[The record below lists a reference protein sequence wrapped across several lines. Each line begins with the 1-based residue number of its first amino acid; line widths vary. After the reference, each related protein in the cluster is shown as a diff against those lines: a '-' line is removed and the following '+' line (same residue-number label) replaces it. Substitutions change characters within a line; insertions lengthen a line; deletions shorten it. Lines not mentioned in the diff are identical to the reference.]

1 MRHVLG
7 VLGVFAAATLLVVS
21 AAMNWRFG
29 FSLGKTD
36 FDAHIYGAASAASD
50 ILKALIPFLIL
61 VAMRRRQWSQA
72 LGGILL
78 LAITASYSLTSSLGF
93 AALNRTD
100 TVNERAVT
108 AAAYK
113 DLRSELQYLREQ
125 MAALPQHRPAGVVE
139 SNIDRMKQH
148 RRWDSTVGCT
158 NATVP
163 KSIAYCEEFHGLEA
177 ELAAAQKGAKL
188 DERIMS
194 VRGQLDDVRR
204 AGPATQADPQAA
216 ILSNISGLGTDRVQL
231 ALIILVSVLVEAGS
245 ALGFYVALSHWKIFD
260 DKSLGVPAPVET
272 VAPPKRTLPALVA
285 PDEAELPYERT
296 DVEMYFDERVE
307 QSKESSVTALA
318 LFEDYCNWCD
328 LKDKTPVSLPIFGR
342 QFADLG
348 VQKAKIGGR
357 IRYIGIRLLEEG
369 DVEAEKENSKEGD
382 EAFA

>member
-7 VLGVFAAATLLVVS
+7 VLGVFAAAILLVVS

-29 FSLGKTD
+29 FSLGKSD

-50 ILKALIPFLIL
+50 VLKALIPFLIL
-61 VAMRRRQWSQA
+61 AAVRGRNWSQA
-72 LGGILL
+72 LGGVLL
-78 LAITASYSLTSSLGF
+78 LAICASYSLTSSLGF

-100 TVNERAVT
+100 TVNERAVS

-113 DLRSELQYLREQ
+113 DLRAEVGYLRDQ
-125 MAALPQHRPAGVVE
+125 MAQLPQHRPAGVVE

-148 RRWDSTVGCT
+148 RRWDSTRGCT

-163 KSIAYCEEFHGLEA
+163 KSIAYCREFHAMEA
-177 ELAAAQKGAKL
+177 ELAAAKKAAKL
-188 DERIMS
+188 DDRMTS
-194 VRGQLDDVRR
+194 VRSQLDEVRR
-204 AGPATQADPQAA
+204 ARPAAEADPQAA

-260 DKSLGVPAPVET
+260 DNALGVPVPVET
-272 VAPPKRTLPALVA
+272 PTKTALPALVA
-285 PDEAELPYERT
+285 PDEAELPYEKT

-307 QSKESSVTALA
+307 ESKESSVTALA

-328 LKDKTPVSLPIFGR
+328 QKDKTPVSLPIFGR

-357 IRYIGIRLLEEG
+357 IRYIGIRLLDEE
-369 DVEAEKENSKEGD
+369 DAEAENQGD

>member
-7 VLGVFAAATLLVVS
+7 VVGVFAAAILLVVS

-29 FSLGKTD
+29 FSLGKTE

-50 ILKALIPFLIL
+50 VLKALIPFLIL
-61 VAMRRRQWSQA
+61 IAFRRRQWSQA
-72 LGGILL
+72 LGAMLL
-78 LAITASYSLTSSLGF
+78 LGICASYSLTSSLGF

-108 AAAYK
+108 AAAYQ
-113 DLRSELQYLREQ
+113 DLRSEQQYIRDKLAQ
-125 MAALPQHRPAGVVE
+125 LPQHRPSGVVE

-148 RRWDSTVGCT
+148 RRWDSTSGCT

-163 KSIAYCEEFHGLEA
+163 KSIAYCREFNALEA
-177 ELAAAQKGAKL
+177 ERAAAAKAQKL
-188 DERIMS
+188 DARITA
-194 VRGQLDDVRR
+194 VRAELNALRTS
-204 AGPATQADPQAA
+204 GPASEADPQAA
-216 ILSNISGLGTDRVQL
+216 ILSNISGMGMDRVQL

-245 ALGFYVALSHWKIFD
+245 ALGFYVALNHWKLFD
-260 DKSLGVPAPVET
+260 DKSLGVPAPVE
-272 VAPPKRTLPALVA
+272 VAAPPRRTLPALVA
-285 PDEAELPYERT
+285 PEEAELPYERT
-296 DVEMYFDERVE
+296 DVETYFDERVE
-307 QSKESSVTALA
+307 QAKESSVTALS

-357 IRYIGIRLLEEG
+357 IRYIGIRLLAEDG
-369 DVEAEKENSKEGD
+369 AEAEKEKEGD

>member
-7 VLGVFAAATLLVVS
+7 ALGVLAAAILLVVS

-29 FSLGKTD
+29 FSLGKTE

-50 ILKALIPFLIL
+50 VLKALIPFLIL
-61 VAMRRRQWSQA
+61 AAMRRRHWSQA
-72 LGGILL
+72 LGAMLL
-78 LAITASYSLTSSLGF
+78 LVICSAYSLTSSLGF
-93 AALNRTD
+93 AALNRSD
-100 TVNERAVT
+100 TVNERAIS

-113 DLRSELQYLREQ
+113 DLRSELQLLRDQ
-125 MAALPQHRPAGVVE
+125 MAALPQHRPMGVVE
-139 SNIDRMKQH
+139 SNIARHKQH

-158 NATVP
+158 NATVAP
-163 KSIAYCEEFHGLEA
+163 SIAYCEEFHALEA
-177 ELAAAQKGAKL
+177 ELAAAAKAAKL
-188 DERIMS
+188 DERIMAVRAELS
-194 VRGQLDDVRR
+194 DVRG
-204 AGPATQADPQAA
+204 AGPATEADPQAA
-216 ILSNISGLGTDRVQL
+216 ILSNISGVGTDHVQL

-245 ALGFYVALSHWKIFD
+245 ALGFYVALSHWRIFD
-260 DKSLGVPAPVET
+260 DKSLGVPAPVE
-272 VAPPKRTLPALVA
+272 VAAAPPKRTLPALVA
-285 PDEAELPYERT
+285 PEEAELPYERT

-369 DVEAEKENSKEGD
+369 DVEAEKQGD

>member
-1 MRHVLG
+1 MRHVFGVIG
-7 VLGVFAAATLLVVS
+7 VLAAATLLMVS

-29 FSLGKTD
+29 YSLGKTE
-36 FDAHIYGAASAASD
+36 FDATIYGTASAAAD
-50 ILKALIPFLIL
+50 VLKALIPFLIL
-61 VAMRRRQWSQA
+61 IAVRARNWSQA

-78 LAITASYSLTSSLGF
+78 LAICSSYSLTSSLGF

-100 TVNERAVT
+100 TVSERAAN
-108 AAAYK
+108 AANYE
-113 DLRSELQYLREQ
+113 DLRAQVGYLRKQ
-125 MAALPQHRPAGVVE
+125 MDQLPEHRPPGVVS

-148 RRWDSTVGCT
+148 RRWDSTRGCT

-163 KSIAYCEEFHGLEA
+163 KSIAYCREFHALEA
-177 ELAAAQKGAKL
+177 ELAAAKKAETL
-188 DERIMS
+188 DARITD
-194 VRGQLDDVRR
+194 VRTRLDDVRR
-204 AGPATQADPQAA
+204 AGPSTQADPQAA
-216 ILSNISGLGTDRVQL
+216 ILSNISGLATDKVQL
-231 ALIILVSVLVEAGS
+231 ALVILVSVLVEAGS

-260 DKSLGVPAPVET
+260 NRSLGVPEPVEMPAKT
-272 VAPPKRTLPALVA
+272 TLPALVA

-328 LKDKTPVSLPIFGR
+328 DKDKTPVSLPIFGR

-369 DVEAEKENSKEGD
+369 DVEAEKENAKEGD

>member
-1 MRHVLG
+1 MRHVFGVIG
-7 VLGVFAAATLLVVS
+7 VLAAATLLMVS

-29 FSLGKTD
+29 YSLGKTE
-36 FDAHIYGAASAASD
+36 FDATIYGTASAAAD
-50 ILKALIPFLIL
+50 VLKALIPFLIL
-61 VAMRRRQWSQA
+61 IAVRARNWSQA

-78 LAITASYSLTSSLGF
+78 LAICSSYSLTSSLGF

-100 TVNERAVT
+100 TVSERAAN
-108 AAAYK
+108 AANYE
-113 DLRSELQYLREQ
+113 DLRAQVGYLRKQ
-125 MAALPQHRPAGVVE
+125 IDQLPEHRPPGVVS

-148 RRWDSTVGCT
+148 RRWDSTRGCT

-163 KSIAYCEEFHGLEA
+163 KSIAYCREFHALEA
-177 ELAAAQKGAKL
+177 ELAAAKKAETL
-188 DERIMS
+188 DARITD
-194 VRGQLDDVRR
+194 VRTRLDDVRR
-204 AGPATQADPQAA
+204 AGPSTQADPQAA
-216 ILSNISGLGTDRVQL
+216 ILSNISGLATDKVQL
-231 ALIILVSVLVEAGS
+231 ALVILVSVLVEAGS

-260 DKSLGVPAPVET
+260 NRSLGVPEPVEMPAKT
-272 VAPPKRTLPALVA
+272 TLPALVA

-328 LKDKTPVSLPIFGR
+328 DKDKTPVSLPIFGR

-369 DVEAEKENSKEGD
+369 DVEAEKENAKEGD

>member
-7 VLGVFAAATLLVVS
+7 VFGVFAAATLLLVS

-29 FSLGKTD
+29 FSLGKTE

-50 ILKALIPFLIL
+50 VLKALIPFLIL
-61 VAMRRRQWSQA
+61 AAMRGRNWSQA
-72 LGGILL
+72 LGGVVL
-78 LAITASYSLTSSLGF
+78 LAICAAYSLTSSLGF

-100 TVNERAVT
+100 TVSERAVS

-113 DLRSELQYLREQ
+113 DLRAEMDYLRGQ
-125 MAALPQHRPAGVVE
+125 LAQLPQHRPASVVE

-163 KSIAYCEEFHGLEA
+163 LSIEYCREFHALEA
-177 ELAAAQKGAKL
+177 ELAAAKKSAKL
-188 DERIMS
+188 DERIMA
-194 VRGQLDDVRR
+194 VRRQLDDVRR
-204 AGPATQADPQAA
+204 AGPTTEADPQAA
-216 ILSNISGLGTDRVQL
+216 ILSNISGVGTDHVQL

-260 DKSLGVPAPVET
+260 DKALGVPAPVE
-272 VAPPKRTLPALVA
+272 VAAPPKRALPALVA
-285 PDEAELPYERT
+285 PDDAELPHERT

-328 LKDKTPVSLPIFGR
+328 QKDKTPVSLPIFGR

-369 DVEAEKENSKEGD
+369 DVEAEKESAKEGD